1 MLPDDVART
10 TGCFVYFRGDSPSYL
25 FLSTIPTKAGIQGDR
40 SAAALAPRFRGMTV
54 KGGVREKN
62 PA

>member
-1 MLPDDVART
+1 M
-10 TGCFVYFRGDSPSYL
+10 TGCFVYFRGDSLSYL